1 MFEKRNHLTDPPI
14 LVICPFCSKDL
25 YPFKSIDRFK
35 LVLETI
41 EDLKR
46 GFVKI
51 KCLNCKSIFRER
63 RSRHKAWLNHYRQE
77 IIEQHEKQKSIINRR
92 LLKAIETGSEK
103 K

>member
-77 IIEQHEKQKSIINRR
+77 IIE
-92 LLKAIETGSEK
+92 
-103 K
+103 